1 MHTVERNMKEIYEY
15 LMQTYHP
22 LAMITYGSYSNHTNN
37 LNSDYDAV
45 LICSET
51 ECFHDTNVIA
61 NVRLDVW
68 GYGKEWI
75 ESLTDYAKLIQIWDG
90 RIVLDTDNIAE
101 KLQKQVISYI
111 ENCPKKTE
119 EEKKDLKV
127 WCEKMVERTYRE
139 DTEGMFR
146 WHWLLVDSL
155 EIYCDVR
162 DLYYFGPKKTILRM
176 KETDEIGYRLYDT
189 ALRKQEE
196 LKAWISYVFKE

>member
-1 MHTVERNMKEIYEY
+1 MKAIYEY

-37 LNSDYDAV
+37 LNSDYDAM

-51 ECFHDTNVIA
+51 ECFHDTNRIA
-61 NVRLDVW
+61 DVQLDVW

-75 ESLTDYAKLIQIWDG
+75 ESLTDFAKLIQIWDG
-90 RIVLDTDNIAE
+90 TIVLDTDNIAE
-101 KLQKQVISYI
+101 NLQKQVISYI
-111 ENCPKKTE
+111 ENRPKKTK
-119 EEKKDLKV
+119 EEKQDLKV
-127 WCEKMVERTYRE
+127 WCEKMVERTYRG

-176 KETDEIGYRLYDT
+176 KETDEIGYELYDT
-189 ALRKQEE
+189 ALRKQER
-196 LKAWISYVFKE
+196 LKAWIFHVFEG